1 LSFSLRDVN
10 PQQTTMEGI
19 HSGLAGA
26 QQNIAQELME
36 EDLKRE
42 LERNEAATRMALA
55 KENEAKEAK
64 KRALEAQVMM
74 QAMLKKYEDMK
85 TKLDGAKLD
94 LQNTSSRIQHQE
106 EVTEKIQSMKDRI
119 EAYANRKEAV
129 DSLQGHVQLKFDLQH
144 TGLDFLHNME
154 AETAKFQQVQKA
166 EEEKAARVK
175 AMQEM
180 MKEREK
186 AIEKTDKIKVML
198 ERQLEIGEKRAA
210 EQNRIASV
218 REKLLELKM
227 KELELQKA
235 KLARKK
241 KEQEEKEKAT
251 EDFIAMIDKQLEH
264 MEANVNPVTG
274 TIPKQMKLNLEAMG
288 ERLLRNKTSED
299 KSVLVEPV
307 EAKTDKTDSE
317 IAQTKTVEKKE
328 IPPAETKEPKEPEK
342 EKTPE
347 ANKSKN
353 KKKNKKNKNKS
364 RKTASRSQS
373 RSAEVKSPKLE
384 AEPEKDYPHLEDA
397 ETSKETKVDEETKVE
412 EKVSE
417 KVSEEEEVKAEEKLT
432 EEEVKEMVAK
442 VEGKCKNIK
451 DNIAD
456 MAMSEQ
462 YLRTKQAMLKAK
474 KKEQEMKIAQ
484 RMAEL
489 REEEVL
495 KMREKVA
502 RMQELLASR
511 KTELKI
517 TEEIIH
523 EKDGEKD
530 NLEKRIEASRRR
542 ESYVEKKIVEKV
554 MFEKPTKK
562 K

>member
-144 TGLDFLHNME
+144 SGLDFLHNME

-317 IAQTKTVEKKE
+317 IAQTKTEEKKE

>member
-1 LSFSLRDVN
+1 
-10 PQQTTMEGI
+10 MEGI
-19 HSGLAGA
+19 NPALAGT

-42 LERNEAATRMALA
+42 LERNAAATKMAMA
-55 KENEAKEAK
+55 KEQEAQEAKR
-64 KRALEAQVMM
+64 RAQDAQVMM
-74 QAMLKKYEDMK
+74 QAMLQKYEFMK
-85 TKLDGAKLD
+85 NKLDGAKKD
-94 LQNTSSRIQHQE
+94 LETTSTRIQNQE
-106 EVTEKIQSMKDRI
+106 EVTEKIQMMKERI
-119 EAYANRKEAV
+119 EAYASRKEAV
-129 DSLQGHVQLKFDLQH
+129 GHLQDHMNMKFDLQQN
-144 TGLDFLHNME
+144 GLDFLSNVE
-154 AETAKFQQVQKA
+154 EETARFQEIQKV
-166 EEEKAARVK
+166 EEEKATRVK

-198 ERQLEIGEKRAA
+198 ERQLEIGDKKIA

-227 KELELQKA
+227 KELDLQKA
-235 KLARKK
+235 KLARRK

-264 MEANVNPVTG
+264 MEANVDPITG
-274 TIPKQMKLNLEAMG
+274 TIPRQMKLDLEAMG
-288 ERLLRNKTSED
+288 DKLLKNNSSNAKL
-299 KSVLVEPV
+299 VQPLLVEA
-307 EAKTDKTDSE
+307 EKKTETLN
-317 IAQTKTVEKKE
+317 AQTKS
-328 IPPAETKEPKEPEK
+328 ETKEELSQLSPPQNEIKDKTPVPVSVPVSETVSVPEK
-342 EKTPE
+342 EVSPE
-347 ANKSKN
+347 PFKPKNKKN
-353 KKKNKKNKNKS
+353 KKKNKNKN
-364 RKTASRSQS
+364 RKARSQS
-373 RSAEVKSPKLE
+373 RSEEVQSPKLDPE
-384 AEPEKDYPHLEDA
+384 PEPEKVSPSLVEDVNDS
-397 ETSKETKVDEETKVE
+397 EVKETEE
-412 EKVSE
+412 
-417 KVSEEEEVKAEEKLT
+417 AEEKLS

-442 VEGKCKNIK
+442 VEGKCKNVK

-495 KMREKVA
+495 KMREKVT

-530 NLEKRIEASRRR
+530 NLDKRIEASRRR
-542 ESYVEKKIVEKV
+542 ESYVEKKIVEKKCDSKQNPAK
-554 MFEKPTKK
+554 EKE
-562 K
+562 

>member
-1 LSFSLRDVN
+1 
-10 PQQTTMEGI
+10 MEGI

-317 IAQTKTVEKKE
+317 IAQTKTEEKKE

>member
-1 LSFSLRDVN
+1 
-10 PQQTTMEGI
+10 MEGI
-19 HSGLAGA
+19 NPVLAGT

-42 LERNEAATRMALA
+42 LERNEAATKMAMA
-55 KENEAKEAK
+55 KEHEAQEAKR
-64 KRALEAQVMM
+64 RAQEAQVMM
-74 QAMLKKYEDMK
+74 KAMLQKYEDMK
-85 TKLDGAKLD
+85 NKLDGAKKD
-94 LQNTSSRIQHQE
+94 LANTSTRIQHQE
-106 EVTEKIQSMKDRI
+106 EVTEKIQEMKERI
-119 EAYANRKEAV
+119 EAYAQRKEAV
-129 DSLQGHVQLKFDLQH
+129 NHLQDHVQLKFDLQNN
-144 TGLDFLHNME
+144 GLDFLNNAE
-154 AETAKFQQVQKA
+154 AETAKFQEVQKS
-166 EEEKAARVK
+166 EEEKAVRVK

-180 MKEREK
+180 MREREK

-198 ERQLEIGEKRAA
+198 ERQLEIGDKKVA

-264 MEANVNPVTG
+264 MEANVDPITG
-274 TIPKQMKLNLEAMG
+274 TIPKQMKMDLEAMG
-288 ERLLRNKTSED
+288 QKLLKNNSEA
-299 KSVLVEPV
+299 KSELVEPQQPQP
-307 EAKTDKTDSE
+307 ETKTETVN
-317 IAQTKTVEKKE
+317 AQT
-328 IPPAETKEPKEPEK
+328 EPKEEVESPVEREEVTVVVQEK
-342 EKTPE
+342 DESTEPIKPK
-347 ANKSKN
+347 NKKN
-353 KKKNKKNKNKS
+353 KKKNKNKN
-364 RKTASRSQS
+364 RNARSQS
-373 RSAEVKSPKLE
+373 RAEEDESPKVE
-384 AEPEKDYPHLEDA
+384 SEPEKICPSGVEDV
-397 ETSKETKVDEETKVE
+397 SLPE
-412 EKVSE
+412 EKPE
-417 KVSEEEEVKAEEKLT
+417 AEDKLT

-442 VEGKCKNIK
+442 VEGKCRNVK

-484 RMAEL
+484 KMAEL
-489 REEEVL
+489 REEEVI

-511 KTELKI
+511 RTELKI

-523 EKDGEKD
+523 EKDGEKE

-554 MFEKPTKK
+554 MFEKPSGKK
-562 K
+562 